1 MAAFLALLYIDIR
14 LHSVTSLKAKRA
26 IIRPLR
32 DRLGNG
38 FNISLI
44 EVSEQDS
51 LQNARFLLVGAAGDS
66 SRASSLSEAV
76 VNFVERN
83 FPQLDVSFESEIIQV

>member
-14 LHSVTSLKAKRA
+14 LHSVKSLKAKRA

-44 EVSEQDS
+44 EVSQQDS
-51 LQNARFLLVGAAGDS
+51 LQNARFLLVGAAGDFG
-66 SRASSLSEAV
+66 RASSLSETV
-76 VNFVERN
+76 VHFVERN